1 MSDKIIILD
10 MARACF
16 LGNRNRDVTFRAK
29 IAGQQSRNCHINAHE
44 GDGWKFVGP
53 GATVWPIFARQAEA
67 IGWRVMMADDFLG
80 SGLNPSA
87 AVCVSAEGTPGTVA
101 ALTRRGVK
109 MAVIWSDESPNVK
122 WEFYHELAQ
131 RARPFQQAVVFRG
144 FHTRLPQGVKRQ
156 VFRWPNPGRR
166 LAGPRWEQRSLLVMV
181 ASPNQRIAVNY
192 VRLLSRLARGW
203 RWLKVRRL
211 QMVDPMLRFPDLYE
225 TRIQAIENWAPRPGF
240 RLFGQRWAA
249 ARQHSGRFR
258 RIRFDKE
265 PVECDDKLATISNYR
280 FNLCLE
286 NCEYPGYL
294 TEKIFDAML
303 AGTVPVYRGAP
314 DVTDFVPR
322 ECFIEVRSCSDW
334 EALWQR
340 LAAMTQ
346 DEWQR
351 YLHAIEGFL
360 ASPAYRAF
368 DEKNV
373 AQSFVE
379 WATQPSGS

>member
-1 MSDKIIILD
+1 MSDKIVVLD
-10 MARACF
+10 IASPVF
-16 LGNRNRDVTFRAK
+16 LGNRILDATFA
-29 IAGQQSRNCHINAHE
+29 AQH
-44 GDGWKFVGP
+44 P
-53 GATVWPIFARQAEA
+53 GASVWPIFARHAEA
-67 IGWRVMMADDFLG
+67 IGWRVMTADVFLA
-80 SGLNPSA
+80 SGFNPFA
-87 AVCVSAEGTPGTVA
+87 AVCVSNEGIPGTVA
-101 ALTRRGVK
+101 ALARRGVK
-109 MAVIWSDESPNVK
+109 MAVIWSGESPNVA
-122 WEFYHELAQ
+122 WDFYHDLAE
-131 RARPFQQAVVFRG
+131 RARPFQHAFVFRG
-144 FHTRLPQGVKRQ
+144 FHPRLPQGVERH

-166 LAGPRWEQRSLLVMV
+166 FDGPPWEKRGLAVVV
-181 ASPNQRIAVNY
+181 ASAKQRTSVNHA
-192 VRLLSRLARGW
+192 RLLSRLAWGW
-203 RWLKVRRL
+203 RWLKIRRL

-225 TRIQAIENWAPRPGF
+225 TMIQAAENLAPRPGF
-240 RLFGQRWAA
+240 RLFGQGWPA

-258 RIRFDKE
+258 RIRFDQE

-314 DVTDFVPR
+314 DVTDFVPK

-334 EALWQR
+334 DALWQR

-346 DEWQR
+346 DEWER
-351 YLHAIEGFL
+351 YRHAIEGFL